1 MQVTVRDLLG
11 RWDYQRRS
19 VPRVQMIDRELERI
33 GLRTDPP
40 LYDAG
45 WIGNW
50 VALVPIEK
58 AGTNSAPPPAEQ
70 EVGLRVG
77 QLKAARVEVMSV
89 KREASLSE
97 ARTKMMLHDYSQLAV
112 WNGRGSD
119 VMAVTWESI
128 AKAQLCRQKLTLSD
142 AIVSA
147 RVVGLDDDLIP
158 LIGTIAN
165 EGFVVVRRKDRE
177 LSGIITSADLSVEF
191 ETLAGPFF
199 LLGEI
204 ERRLR
209 RVIEGVFTPEEIREM
224 RDVADRG
231 RCGQSR
237 RSELRGDCPSPRGS
251 STLRADWLACRPEAR
266 HRTAPPHPG
275 NPQRSHALQP

>member
-1 MQVTVRDLLG
+1 
-11 RWDYQRRS
+11 
-19 VPRVQMIDRELERI
+19 
-33 GLRTDPP
+33 
-40 LYDAG
+40 
-45 WIGNW
+45 
-50 VALVPIEK
+50 
-58 AGTNSAPPPAEQ
+58 
-70 EVGLRVG
+70 
-77 QLKAARVEVMSV
+77 MSV

-128 AKAQLCRQKLTLSD
+128 AKAQLCRQELTLSD

-251 STLRADWLACRPEAR
+251 STLRADWLACRPDAR
-266 HRTAPPHPG
+266 HRTVHRIREIRNDLMHFSPDPPDEDDRRLMRNFLMMFRTLLNG
-275 NPQRSHALQP
+275 